1 MYQQN
6 AMLNK
11 NVLSFRLLT
20 ITNYYKL
27 FAYAAS
33 HLLAHVKP
41 LCNAVCPRYTTLK
54 LDTRVCALHCDLPV
68 FPHTNGVSKLRV
80 QSRLHITFS
89 PRPSI
94 T

>member
-1 MYQQN
+1 M
-6 AMLNK
+6 
-11 NVLSFRLLT
+11 R
-20 ITNYYKL
+20 ITVQLQPHQFDFAQRWLQLKL

-54 LDTRVCALHCDLPV
+54 LDTRVHALHCDLPV
-68 FPHTNGVSKLRV
+68 FPHTNGVSKLRA

>member
-1 MYQQN
+1 M
-6 AMLNK
+6 
-11 NVLSFRLLT
+11 R
-20 ITNYYKL
+20 ITAQLQPHQFDFAQRWLQLKL
-27 FAYAAS
+27 FAYTAS

-41 LCNAVCPRYTTLK
+41 LCNAICPRYTTLK

-68 FPHTNGVSKLRV
+68 FLHTNGVSKLRA